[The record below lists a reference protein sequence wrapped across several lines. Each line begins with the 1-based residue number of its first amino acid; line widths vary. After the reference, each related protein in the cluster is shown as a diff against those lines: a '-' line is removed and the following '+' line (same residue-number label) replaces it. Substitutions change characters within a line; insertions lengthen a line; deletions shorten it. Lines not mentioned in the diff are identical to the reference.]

1 MAYRSTRRGHTPPV
15 RGKKRVRHL
24 LSAFGSLVVGGVVLF
39 VAGRVLFSF
48 GDTVIMLARE
58 AHRHRQEIAA
68 LRQETEWY
76 REQNAILQRQIQ
88 TLHTRSGIILEARK
102 QGYGF
107 PGERLLVMEPS
118 PTQPESQRN

>member
-15 RGKKRVRHL
+15 RGKKRVRHV
-24 LSAFGSLVVGGVVLF
+24 LSAFGSLVVVGVVLF
-39 VAGRVLFSF
+39 VAGRLLFSF
-48 GDTVIMLARE
+48 GDRVMMLARE

-88 TLHTRSGIILEARK
+88 TLHTRSGIILEARR

-118 PTQPESQRN
+118 PTQPESQRK